1 MIEFIQENDS
11 DTFVEAIE
19 FLEEEIRQTLTESEC
34 DLDSNSKAKRQVAV
48 LVEKTIGEYTKYIK
62 HSIEINPFC
71 LKEIKQ
77 LRSGRQFWIEWR
89 EENLGQGLPSPSCD
103 SRDIL

>member
-19 FLEEEIRQTLTESEC
+19 FLEEEIRQTLTEAEC
-34 DLDSNSKAKRQVAV
+34 NLDSNSKAKRQVAV

-71 LKEIKQ
+71 LKEINQ
-77 LRSGRQFWIEWR
+77 LRSGRQFWVDWR
-89 EENLGQGLPSPSCD
+89 AENLE
-103 SRDIL
+103 